1 MIFSLQAEECT
12 MTPYQDGYDVII
24 RGKLYF
30 GQHEFLEGK
39 NILFLYR
46 DDDEVGYINL
56 DSYTL
61 YDMDMNGNRLKQEY
75 YYEGRIYER
84 QDDQLI
90 SNGHVI
96 AYLDTSTTTSD
107 SDTNKGLNWVW
118 LVDYTK
124 EGRAI

>member
-1 MIFSLQAEECT
+1 MS
-12 MTPYQDGYDVII
+12 PYEDGYDVII

-30 GQHEFLEGK
+30 GQHEFVEGK

-46 DDDEVGYINL
+46 DENEVGYINL

-61 YDMDMNGNRLKQEY
+61 YDMDMNGNRLSQEY

-84 QDDQLI
+84 QGDQLI

-96 AYLDTSTTTSD
+96 AYLDTSDTS
-107 SDTNKGLNWVW
+107 SDTNGLNWVW